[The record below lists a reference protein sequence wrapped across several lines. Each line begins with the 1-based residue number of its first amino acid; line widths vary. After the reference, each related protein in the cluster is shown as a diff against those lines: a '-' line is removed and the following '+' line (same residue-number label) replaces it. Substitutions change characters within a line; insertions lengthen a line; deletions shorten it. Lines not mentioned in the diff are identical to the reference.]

1 MTNAQSLNRDIEVA
15 SAGGNQTPNQTKS
28 AGKLGFSIN
37 DTTKLREKIMNTLDA
52 TETRK
57 EEDTLLLAAASTPAL
72 GNAFRQRKMTL
83 EKRTPSTL
91 LSNDIEKQFTHHA
104 SSPLGISVG

>member
-1 MTNAQSLNRDIEVA
+1 
-15 SAGGNQTPNQTKS
+15 
-28 AGKLGFSIN
+28 
-37 DTTKLREKIMNTLDA
+37 MNTLDP

-104 SSPLGISVG
+104 SSPLGISVGQEKQARPQTTRLGVKRGTHNPFITSNLDYAQSEFEEYGPVNSQD